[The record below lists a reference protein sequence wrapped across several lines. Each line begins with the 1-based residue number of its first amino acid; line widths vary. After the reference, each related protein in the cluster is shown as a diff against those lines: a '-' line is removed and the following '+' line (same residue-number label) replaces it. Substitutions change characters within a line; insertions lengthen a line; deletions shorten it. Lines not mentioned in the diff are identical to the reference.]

1 MKIREIRLQSDAELA
16 KFITDTRRKI
26 AEGYVEIK
34 TKDVKQVRAIRN
46 LKTDLARALTISSER
61 ELAELEK
68 NNG

>member
-16 KFITDTRRKI
+16 KFITNTRQKI

-46 LKTDLARALTISSER
+46 LKTDLARALTIVSER

>member
-1 MKIREIRLQSDAELA
+1 MKIREIRLQSDTELA
-16 KFITDTRRKI
+16 KFIADTRQKI

-46 LKTDLARALTISSER
+46 LKTDLARALTITSER

>member
-16 KFITDTRRKI
+16 KFITDTRQKI
-26 AEGYVEIK
+26 TEGYVEIK

-46 LKTDLARALTISSER
+46 LKTDLARALTITSER

>member
-16 KFITDTRRKI
+16 KFITDTRQKI
-26 AEGYVEIK
+26 ASGDVEIK

-46 LKTDLARALTISSER
+46 LKTDLARALTITSER

>member
-1 MKIREIRLQSDAELA
+1 MKIREIRLQSDAVLA
-16 KFITDTRRKI
+16 KFITDTRQKI
-26 AEGYVEIK
+26 AESYVEIK

-46 LKTDLARALTISSER
+46 LKTDLARALTVTSER